1 MENPKLPKVEPVPP
15 KMEKRLGK
23 GLLLVP
29 SPKEV
34 EAAIRE
40 VPAGMVITV
49 SRIREQLAWKHMA
62 DVTCPLTTG
71 MFVRLAAEAAEE
83 DARAGAAEITPYWR
97 VVKDDGSLNP
107 KFPGGVRR
115 QAARLRAEG
124 LRLIPARQG
133 QPPRLAATELR
144 R

>member
-1 MENPKLPKVEPVPP
+1 MENPKLPKVEPIPP
-15 KMEKRLGK
+15 KMAKRLGK

-29 SPKEV
+29 SPQEV
-34 EAAIRE
+34 EAVIRK
-40 VPAGMVITV
+40 VPAGSVITV
-49 SRIREQLAWKHMA
+49 TQIREWLAAKHMA

-71 MFVRLAAEAAEE
+71 IFVRLTAEAAEE
-83 DARAGAAEITPYWR
+83 DAKGGVAEITPYWR

-124 LRLIPARQG
+124 QRIAAARG
-133 QPPRLAATELR
+133 SKPPRVQF
-144 R
+144 